1 MDSSISPIDEIW
13 FLRVC
18 HHISNAVY
26 QQLFHCGVFPNATVA
41 FFGRC
46 GGRAAV
52 ASGCATGNNPPAGA
66 REWRKNRPA
75 PVFVLLPV
83 VICVTAVPNGSRMDT
98 THFAELRRM
107 FKSSF

>member
-1 MDSSISPIDEIW
+1 MDSSVSPKDEIR

-26 QQLFHCGVFPNATVA
+26 EQLFYCGVFPNATVA
-41 FFGRC
+41 FFGLC
-46 GGRAAV
+46 GRRAAV
-52 ASGCATGNNPPAGA
+52 ASGCTTGNNPPASV

-75 PVFVLLPV
+75 PVFVLPV
-83 VICVTAVPNGSRMDT
+83 KICVTAVPNGSRMET